1 MRRASCINHAVKERY
16 DTMRENTRAQHT
28 LEVKHLIK
36 RFGSLT
42 AVDDVSF
49 TVEPGEFFSLLG
61 PSGSGKTTILRMIAG
76 FVVPD
81 EGNVYLG
88 GRDITYWPPEK
99 RDINIVFQ
107 NYALFPHLT
116 VFENVAFGPRRHG
129 WPEEKIRR
137 EVNRFLEMVHLQN
150 HAQKYPRQLSGGEKQ
165 RVALVRA
172 LIMHP
177 SVLLLD
183 EPLGALDLKIR
194 QQLQLELINIQD
206 EVGITFIYVTHDQG
220 EALTMAD
227 RIAVMNKGKVL
238 QIGDPKTI
246 YEHPRTRFVA
256 HFIGNTNFFEGKV
269 TRVEGNAVKVD
280 VPGLMELW
288 GTPTT
293 PVQVGDT
300 VSVSVRPEKMYISH
314 QPPDNNGLNKIQG
327 VVKDILYAGASS
339 EFIVTLPNGQEVR
352 VFAQNISQ
360 EAEIWKI
367 TWDDRVWV
375 YWRPERSL
383 VLKE

>member
-1 MRRASCINHAVKERY
+1 MVQNG
-16 DTMRENTRAQHT
+16 TAQHT
-28 LEVKHLIK
+28 LEVRHLLK
-36 RFGSLT
+36 RFGALT

-61 PSGSGKTTILRMIAG
+61 PSGSGKTTILRIIAG

-81 EGNVYLG
+81 EGHVYLG
-88 GRDITYWPPEK
+88 GQDITYWPPEK

-116 VFENVAFGPRRHG
+116 VFENVAFGPRRRG

-137 EVNRFLEMVHLQN
+137 EVNRFLEMVHLQS

-227 RIAVMNKGKVL
+227 RIAVMNHGKIL

-246 YEHPRTRFVA
+246 YERPRTRFVA
-256 HFIGNTNFFEGKV
+256 HFIGNTNFFDGKV
-269 TRVEGNAVKVD
+269 VAVEGQSVKVD
-280 VPGLMELW
+280 VPNLTEIW
-288 GTPTT
+288 GVPMT
-293 PVQVGDT
+293 PVQAGES
-300 VSVSVRPEKMYISH
+300 VSVSVRPEKMYISR
-314 QPPDNNGLNKIQG
+314 QNPPHSGYNVVQG
-327 VVKDILYAGASS
+327 VVRDILYAGVST
-339 EFIVTLPNGQEVR
+339 EFIIRLQNGQDVR

-360 EAEIWKI
+360 DADIWRI